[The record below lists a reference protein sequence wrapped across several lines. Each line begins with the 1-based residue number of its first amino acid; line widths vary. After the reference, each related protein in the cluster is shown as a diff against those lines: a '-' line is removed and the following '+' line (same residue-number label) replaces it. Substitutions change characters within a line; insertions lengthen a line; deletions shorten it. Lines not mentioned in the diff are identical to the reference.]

1 MILVITTIA
10 GALRSDIYGGTL
22 TEIAAGISVGLRAG

>member
-1 MILVITTIA
+1 MILAITTIA